1 MACQVGAVPGF
12 DGFSPN
18 LQSSQRG
25 RRMSMKFPADWLVEK
40 ITVAEAEA
48 AHPGIRDERLR
59 RFPDAARPFGF
70 NNQKWEALK
79 STMQP
84 GDELWIF
91 CSSAE
96 SWKDLA
102 GRRGI
107 VLLRNGQAIAEIVT
121 LMN

>member
-1 MACQVGAVPGF
+1 
-12 DGFSPN
+12 
-18 LQSSQRG
+18 
-25 RRMSMKFPADWLVEK
+25 MSVKFPADWLVEK

-48 AHPGIRDERLR
+48 AHPGLRDERPR
-59 RFPDAARPFGF
+59 RFPDAAKPFGF
-70 NNQKWEALK
+70 NNEKWQALK
-79 STMQP
+79 SMMQP

-107 VLLRNGQAIAEIVT
+107 VLLRNGEAIAEIVT

>member
-1 MACQVGAVPGF
+1 
-12 DGFSPN
+12 
-18 LQSSQRG
+18 
-25 RRMSMKFPADWLVEK
+25 MSVKFPAGWLVEK

-48 AHPGIRDERLR
+48 AHPGLHDERPR
-59 RFPDAARPFGF
+59 RFPDAAKPFGF
-70 NNQKWEALK
+70 NNEKWEALK
-79 STMQP
+79 SMMQP

-107 VLLRNGQAIAEIVT
+107 VLLRNGEAIAEIVT